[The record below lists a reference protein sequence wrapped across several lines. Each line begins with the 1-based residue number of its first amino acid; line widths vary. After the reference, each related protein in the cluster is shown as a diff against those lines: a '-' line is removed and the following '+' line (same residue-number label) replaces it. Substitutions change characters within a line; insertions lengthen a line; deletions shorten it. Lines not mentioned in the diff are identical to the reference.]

1 MLLCIDFQPA
11 YVESFSDLMIPLRS
25 RLRSAARN
33 GEQVHFV
40 YNEATSLEGEVLG
53 DTIDL
58 VTEWCARESL
68 PIDGARMLKKN
79 FGWVSHLFRQGVERE
94 IAITILRLLMKRGLS
109 ASDEITGCELERIV
123 ASAHG
128 GFPGFWDCSPE
139 AWEEI
144 KTGAIAMPYLFDGGV
159 VAWLESLHGRHVEV
173 IGGFRHRCLDEM
185 CMMLE
190 AGGISHDLNE
200 ALIYSVPEEEQGVTS
215 DLLLT
220 DSKEREPMLFSS
232 GGLLVA

>member
-11 YVESFSDLMIPLRS
+11 YAESFPELMIPLRS
-25 RLRSAARN
+25 RLRSAARD

-40 YNEATSLEGEVLG
+40 YNEAWSLEGEVLG
-53 DTIDL
+53 DSIDL
-58 VTEWCARESL
+58 VTEWCARERL
-68 PIDGARMLKKN
+68 PVNGARMLKKN
-79 FGWVSHLFRQGVERE
+79 FGWVSHLFRHGVERE
-94 IAITILRLLMKRGLS
+94 IAVTILRLLMKRGLS

-128 GFPGFWDCSPE
+128 DFPGFWDCSPE

-144 KTGAIAMPYLFDGGV
+144 LTGAIAMPYLFDGGV
-159 VAWLESLHGRHVEV
+159 TVWLDSLQGQHVEV

-190 AGGISHDLNE
+190 AGGISHHLNE
-200 ALIYSVPEEEQGVTS
+200 ALIYSVPEKEPDEAGGP
-215 DLLLT
+215 LLA
-220 DSKEREPMLFSS
+220 DSKESEPMLFFS